1 MLWLGNNSRRTALPP
16 CESFATRYPPNFATF
31 SAFFS
36 NNPALPC
43 QEDTGAEK
51 TSGPERHRNRKDAEE
66 SETRGASGPP
76 LWRTITLSSP
86 HVHDFARG
94 GSAKTRTCAC
104 AWRIR
109 GNACAHLHAGAHLGH
124 NVSALHETLSR
135 FFLRIA
141 SQRSRRR
148 RAGSGQDRRLNPGK
162 RLASSAMHTAG
173 AGATKAENRRRKR
186 NTTDRRIDLPR
197 SHTATL
203 SERAARSR
211 EVLAALR
218 RRARGVCA
226 CRSLPP

>member
-1 MLWLGNNSRRTALPP
+1 MSESERHRGRNGIGVGKMSEPKRCRSR
-16 CESFATRYPPNFATF
+16 N
-31 SAFFS
+31 
-36 NNPALPC
+36 
-43 QEDTGAEK
+43 DIGAEK
-51 TSGPERHRNRKDAEE
+51 TPKKAKRAAPPAHPSGARSPF
-66 SETRGASGPP
+66 
-76 LWRTITLSSP
+76 SSP
-86 HVHDFARG
+86 LARDFARG
-94 GSAKTRTCAC
+94 GSTKPRTCTR

-197 SHTATL
+197 SRTATL
-203 SERAARSR
+203 SERVARSR

-218 RRARGVCA
+218 RVRAASAHVGRCPLDE
-226 CRSLPP
+226 RDTP